1 MHGGLF
7 ASDEVTLDDIA
18 ATERNRQPPEN
29 GWLNTS
35 YQSYIHSLCFKPEHC
50 MLFRK
55 MHAKVKICLKSD
67 YYVGCDSG
75 FLLW

>member
-35 YQSYIHSLCFKPEHC
+35 YQSI
-50 MLFRK
+50 K
-55 MHAKVKICLKSD
+55 MHAKVKICLKYD